1 MSEYQMN
8 ELEIRDRY
16 LLLNR
21 LVAPRPIALVSSLDA
36 HGRGNLAPFSF
47 FNLGGAN
54 PPSAVFCPLND
65 RHGEAKD
72 TLRNVRATEEY
83 VISIVTREMAEK
95 VNQASWTYA
104 RGVDEFDQAGLTRV
118 DSRIVAPPRVK
129 ESPVAMEC
137 RLFRVV
143 EHGEGA
149 LASAYV
155 IGEIVHIHVDDAVL
169 TDGMPDPLKLDQV
182 GRCGADWYSRV
193 TAETMFEL
201 GRPEGP

>member
-1 MSEYQMN
+1 MTEYPMKDLDVR
-8 ELEIRDRY
+8 ERY

-21 LVAPRPIALVSSLDA
+21 LVAPRPIALVSSLNSN
-36 HGRGNLAPFSF
+36 GLGNLAPFSF
-47 FNLGGAN
+47 FSLGGAN

-72 TLRNVRATEEY
+72 SLLNIRETKEY

-104 RGVDEFDQAGLTRV
+104 RGVDEFDQAGLTRAT
-118 DSRIVAPPRVK
+118 SRVVAPPRVK

-137 RLFRVV
+137 HLFQIVD
-143 EHGEGA
+143 HGEGA
-149 LASAYV
+149 LASSYI
-155 IGEIVHIHVDDAVL
+155 IGEIVHVHVDDAVL
-169 TDGMPDPLKLDQV
+169 TGGMPDPLKLDQV
-182 GRCGADWYSRV
+182 GRCGADWYTHVS
-193 TAETMFEL
+193 AGSMFEL